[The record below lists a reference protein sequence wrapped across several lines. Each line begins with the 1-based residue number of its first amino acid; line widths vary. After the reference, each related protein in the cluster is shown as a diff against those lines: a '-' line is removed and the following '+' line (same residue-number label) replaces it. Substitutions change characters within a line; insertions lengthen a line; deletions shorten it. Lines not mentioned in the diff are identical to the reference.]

1 MQRRQVL
8 SALACASVAAFAIQ
22 SQAVLAQAY
31 PSKPVRFVTASTGSP
46 QDVIGRLF
54 AQKIAET
61 WGQPIVVDN
70 RAGAGAL
77 LSIQAVSKSPP
88 DGYTVLVSST
98 AFAVTPWLYPQHGY
112 DSEKDFI
119 PVGLLATAP
128 NILVTSPATGI
139 KSLRDVVER
148 ARTGKVQYGSPGFGT
163 TPQLSAEYLFKS
175 LAKIQIL
182 HVPYKGIPPTITA
195 AISGEV
201 DVASTALPPAV
212 PQIKSG
218 KLLGLA
224 VTSAK
229 RNPAV
234 PEVPTIAEAG
244 FTGFEDDSWVGLWVP
259 AGTPAP
265 VIARLRE
272 ELDRATAT
280 ADVRERLRNIGFE
293 ASTLRGDAFA
303 QLVRRELEKWAKVVR
318 ETGAKAE

>member
-1 MQRRQVL
+1 MNLRHL
-8 SALACASVAAFAIQ
+8 VAALSLTAIC
-22 SQAVLAQAY
+22 SAPMTVAAQAY
-31 PSKPVRFVTASTGSP
+31 PSKPVKFITASTGSP

-54 AQKIAET
+54 AQKISET

-77 LSIQAVSKSPP
+77 LSIQAAVKSPA

-98 AFAVTPWLYPQHGY
+98 AFAVTPFLYPQHGY
-112 DSEKDFI
+112 DSEKDLI
-119 PVGLLATAP
+119 PVALLATAP
-128 NILVTSPATGI
+128 NILVTSPSTGI
-139 KSLRDVVER
+139 KSLKDVVDR
-148 ARTGKVQYGSPGFGT
+148 AKSGAKVQYGSPGFGT

-175 LAKIQIL
+175 LAKIPIL
-182 HVPYKGIPPTITA
+182 HVPYKGIPPVMTA

-218 KLLGLA
+218 KLIGLA

-229 RNPAV
+229 RNAAIPD
-234 PEVPTIAEAG
+234 VPTIAEAG
-244 FTGFEDDSWVGLWVP
+244 FSGFEDESWVGIWVP

-265 VIARLRE
+265 VVAKLRE
-272 ELDRATAT
+272 EIDRAVA
-280 ADVRERLRNIGFE
+280 APDVRERLRNIGFE
-293 ASTLRGDAFA
+293 TSGLRGDAFA
-303 QLVRRELEKWAKVVR
+303 ALVRRELEKWARVVK